1 MEHWQGHLTFF
12 VSEMNNTANRIRIG
26 NIANRTICGVA
37 AATTA
42 TYALSLDDD
51 GDILEDIMVKIWAR
65 VGLAEEDGAMA
76 VEINSNFLEDFKY
89 IPNARIEK
97 ETANVKRRREEEE
110 GLTEKLGKF
119 DILVDDLRLAQT
131 TLTEANVSLTS
142 ELERVSAVFLL
153 GFATPSDRVKV
164 FEALDLKFEEQNRQV
179 QELLQQFY
187 WTDADLQVRRNAALD
202 LYLRRH
208 NQDQTYGDVP
218 LVGVLAELTCI
229 QDENMASAIAALLDD
244 ELQALVVNTEEEV
257 ETLRSFCVT
266 NNMSSL
272 KIISLQ
278 SAASSQSHVS
288 EERAICAS
296 RASKYQAT
304 LAYDLIRFPSSASDT
319 LIPSLEQLWW
329 HVLQGAV
336 IFNSVE
342 QMLAYK
348 HEFGRTAAFVVPLSG
363 GTVGWRVD
371 GRFFTLCRENFLA
384 ACKLS
389 VQCAPEESVDYKSA
403 CGMLE
408 QLSGARTALDQAAR
422 QADEAAAVY
431 CEKERQV
438 QEFKKSTNVEE
449 LQASLKEIR
458 GDAKKAKTSGPGDLV
473 DLTQETSSDDE

>member
-1 MEHWQGHLTFF
+1 VEHWQGHLTFF
-12 VSEMNNTANRIRIG
+12 VSEMNNTANRIRIDT
-26 NIANRTICGVA
+26 IENRTIGGVA

-42 TYALSLDDD
+42 TYALTLYDD
-51 GDILEDIMVKIWAR
+51 GDILEDIMVKIWAK
-65 VGLAEEDGAMA
+65 VVQAEEDGAMA
-76 VEINSNFLEDFKY
+76 VQINSNFLEDFKY
-89 IPNARIEK
+89 IPKARIEK

-110 GLTEKLGKF
+110 ELIEKLGKF
-119 DILVDDLRLAQT
+119 DILVEDHRLAQT
-131 TLTEANVSLTS
+131 TLTEENASLTS

-153 GFATPSDRVKV
+153 GFSNPSDRVKV
-164 FEALDLKFEEQNRQV
+164 FEAVDLKFEEQNRQV

-208 NQDQTYGDVP
+208 NQDQTYGNVP

-229 QDENMASAIAALLDD
+229 QDENMASAVAALLDD

-257 ETLRSFCVT
+257 ETLRNFCVT
-266 NNMSSL
+266 NDMSSL

-288 EERAICAS
+288 EERAMCAS
-296 RASKYQAT
+296 RASKYKAT

-329 HVLQGAV
+329 HVLQGAI

-348 HEFGRTAAFVVPLSG
+348 QEFGRTAAFVVPG
-363 GTVGWRVD
+363 AVGWRVD
-371 GRFFTLCRENFLA
+371 SRFFTLCRENVLA

-389 VQCAPEESVDYKSA
+389 VQCAPEESMDYKSA
-403 CGMLE
+403 CGMLD
-408 QLSGARTALDQAAR
+408 QLSGARTALEQAAR
-422 QADEAAAVY
+422 AADEAAAVC

-438 QEFKKSTNVEE
+438 QEYKKSTNVEA